1 MVHVS
6 NAGAE
11 RFQNDERQV
20 QVKNQDGERRVR
32 VKNQAGE
39 RQAQVKDQDGKRQ
52 VQLRNM
58 LVTGNGTCLHV
69 FDDDQNA
76 NDD

>member
-20 QVKNQDGERRVR
+20 QVKNQDG
-32 VKNQAGE
+32 
-39 RQAQVKDQDGKRQ
+39 KRQ

-69 FDDDQNA
+69 FEDDQNA

>member
-1 MVHVS
+1 MAHVS
-6 NAGAE
+6 NDGAE

-20 QVKNQDGERRVR
+20 RVKNQDGERQVR
-32 VKNQAGE
+32 VKNQDGE
-39 RQAQVKDQDGKRQ
+39 RQARVKNQDGERQ

-69 FDDDQNA
+69 FEDDQNA